1 MQPTNDQVINLA
13 IGRIF
18 RIASRPTQPGDI
30 EEYER
35 CKAIIM
41 DLAEASGHTIVDTR
55 PNYARDYRKG
65 TQGN

>member
-1 MQPTNDQVINLA
+1 MQPTNDQIINLA

-18 RIASRPTQPGDI
+18 RIASRPTHPGDI

-41 DLAEASGHTIVDTR
+41 DLAEASGHMSVDTR

-65 TQGN
+65 AQGN